1 MRRAAAR
8 RVYVEETLR
17 REGRFGAALDRA
29 AGDLQRMLGL
39 GVKEAGEVREDIVS
53 KTYRRA
59 PAARRR
65 AHSPCPVRNS
75 LPPSA
80 VPERSAGAT
89 ERLTCLPLSCSAK
102 AQLAAEQG
110 ACPAGGVSRSG
121 LLRVIATHACT
132 IALQER
138 QSG

>member
-65 AHSPCPVRNS
+65 ACSPCPVQIPCC
-75 LPPSA
+75 PPLCLSA
-80 VPERSAGAT
+80 RRVRRHGCRAPGVHLCCSVQCKSCRGSAG
-89 ERLTCLPLSCSAK
+89 
-102 AQLAAEQG
+102 
-110 ACPAGGVSRSG
+110 
-121 LLRVIATHACT
+121 
-132 IALQER
+132 
-138 QSG
+138 